1 MGGKWQRR
9 NELPIDDALAISYV
23 ERWDRARP
31 WRITDTGDREL
42 APYPTHEEALAL
54 VRLGR
59 RNVYSEYHNPPQ
71 GRWKK

>member
-1 MGGKWQRR
+1 MGRWQGR

-31 WRITDTGDREL
+31 WHITESGDRVPAE
-42 APYPTHEEALAL
+42 YPTHEQALAL

-59 RNVYSEYHNPPQ
+59 RNTYTDYHNPPQ